1 MSNQYTAIELKET
14 LLDQGYREVYIFN
27 EDLVVVKV
35 YGRTYLLGLYPDGDI
50 QILYMLKE
58 NSPFSLSKINELNS
72 DYRNASFFTGK
83 DDENTLIVQFTITG
97 LGEKLTPRKV
107 VEGLERADA
116 ILRSVDFDDLLD

>member
-27 EDLVVVKV
+27 EDLVVVKA